1 MTMKQMK
8 KIIINFIFKFDKK
21 KLSYTHFVITF
32 KYELLYYY
40 FIYNISLY
48 VFGSIYGIWLH
59 DASIGIN

>member
-1 MTMKQMK
+1 MKQMK

-48 VFGSIYGIWLH
+48 VFGSIYGI
-59 DASIGIN
+59 